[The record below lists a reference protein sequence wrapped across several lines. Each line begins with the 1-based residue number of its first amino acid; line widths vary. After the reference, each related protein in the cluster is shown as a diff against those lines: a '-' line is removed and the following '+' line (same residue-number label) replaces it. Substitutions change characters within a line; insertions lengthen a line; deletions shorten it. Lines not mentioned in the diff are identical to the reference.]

1 MDTSATDQQVD
12 DDVEQSEQDQAV
24 EAEPGVSEG
33 EEQEAGSAPAES
45 ESDEVEL
52 LSRDQVE
59 SLRRD
64 PDKLIKELNRA
75 ATKKFQTV
83 AKERAELEPYV
94 DFIRSLDENPREAVA
109 ALAAQ
114 LGMRLE
120 GATPEQRQGM
130 VQELGDVI
138 SDDVRQSLGPEYE
151 DLAERLAPAI
161 RKVAERVAAETARPL
176 VEEQNRLLRESAE
189 RESAAAIQVFEKA
202 HPDFRKH
209 EKAMVEL
216 SQRLKPAQGMGEQDY
231 LRALYTVVTASSSE
245 GDTAKRLIKRINSST
260 KSDSG
265 GNRVPSREVNVEP
278 SALPSFED
286 AAAAARRGE
295 RWEH

>member
-1 MDTSATDQQVD
+1 MDNSATDQQVD

-33 EEQEAGSAPAES
+33 EEQEAGSESAES
-45 ESDEVEL
+45 ESEVEL
-52 LSRDQVE
+52 LSRDQIE

-64 PDKLIKELNRA
+64 PDRLIKELNRA

-120 GATPEQRQGM
+120 GGTPEQRQDA

-138 SDDVRQSLGPEYE
+138 TADVRQSLGPEYD

-161 RKVAERVAAETARPL
+161 RKVAERVAIETARPL
-176 VEEQNRLLRESAE
+176 VEEQNRLIRESAE
-189 RESAAAIQVFEKA
+189 RESAAAISVFEKA

-209 EKAMVEL
+209 EKAMVEM
-216 SQRLKPAQGMGEQDY
+216 SQKLKPAQGMNEQDY
-231 LRALYTVVTASSSE
+231 LRALYTVVTAGNNE
-245 GDTAKRLIKRINSST
+245 GDAAKRLVKRINSST

-278 SALPSFED
+278 SSLPSFED